1 MSEKFYDY
9 IAKRIVS
16 YFEQECDNLHD
27 GDRFCFKLDNEKL
40 VEKVNAAL
48 EKITREGE
56 FQGTFSY
63 LDSYKTF
70 TLKLKNNKEV
80 VIAAQIGGMTND
92 FFATLRNIPLTIN
105 KNPILMITYAPIDT
119 ISSATRNLSEKGEP
133 FSTEELLEAIGREI
147 KDSNTLSFQDRTLL
161 THELARKQSDRY
173 ADRESL
179 LEYKSLLV
187 SASEGKI
194 AQEDWIDFRLLP
206 DADGL
211 ASEKNA
217 KKMEQRIAE
226 NHRDFETIDRTFKYG
241 SLRDDLDSS
250 FDRKLI
256 DALEKNKRQGKDWF
270 QGITYAE
277 IRDSKAKMEKRSE
290 PLFID
295 NASISA
301 YSGSEKEYKFPQ
313 NQKLFVRDGGSTKT
327 KQREKHI
334 LVYNPDCLKEITI
347 EFPFNKTITKDSVEQ
362 NERPLEIQ
370 GKRLS
375 LSINA
380 DGCVF
385 ARVVVKDPT
394 NASIDFTFR
403 ICVLNLNPCY
413 LENFQTCY
421 KIDWKKKKQRIMA
434 EGVNE
439 FLVINPGA
447 KKQAE
452 EILEEE
458 GAYSCDL
465 ETELTLVFN
474 EDSFSS
480 GNGKILFALSC
491 GAIQIPLGISD
502 DKVKVSSLTGVR
514 AFKLKNEFKS
524 GFEYRD
530 GKIVMG
536 TTPYS
541 ANGSFKEDLKCES
554 FFVDVQA
561 CYVVKNLQG
570 EYASKT
576 ISIPEDLRS
585 AYVDY
590 LSIFKERRQL
600 PSLAYLDET
609 LCKAAKRY
617 VGAFKDFFNQVDDGN
632 VLSQEHNDALRLGTV
647 YDQTQE
653 RIAFSPIHPFNVAY
667 QLRLHEEN
675 GLGSVR
681 DDIVGRLTSANLL
694 PYIKDDQQTV
704 YEIVEQDESPEWRY
718 YTPLD
723 RERFHEI
730 RDFAPKLVAE
740 KIEEYYAH
748 FGFLFDGVD
757 RRMILSLHNLGD
769 CREIFLGI
777 VRYFK
782 GQIKKELP
790 PEDILN
796 FEIHIYSDPKLASS
810 YNDFSVLSNLKRTKE
825 YLCEVEEKY
834 EHNTDLASML
844 VAKIR
849 RYAHSEAEEM
859 YRYAHIAF
867 YEMTS
872 SNKCGDTKIG
882 QLTTG
887 ASLDGV
893 ISGVPSVLDKGWYKT
908 GFGRKYAP
916 ESDLVEFASL
926 LNSMYRVAYSSSTYV
941 KDHCVTTEVS
951 KWSSAQLD
959 KVYSAS
965 NWVVF
970 VDPKVDLSFFYQDEQ
985 AKELLIIHYGDQN
998 SSASGYNAI
1007 TVTRKAEQ
1015 YERIISQEL
1024 AKKNVKADPGATKR
1038 IIKFFNAVNGRW
1050 LLRLISSK
1058 SAPDD
1063 TFSREKMS
1071 VVSAVKFA
1079 MAYYDR
1085 LNIAWVPLS
1094 LEELLR
1100 VSGNTGLSKKDGLLS
1115 AKNLSFEKGPTCDDL
1130 LLIGFEKTEKGV
1142 CVYLHPV
1149 EVKIGQNDSSVI
1161 AKAKEQI
1168 CNTYQGLLHA
1178 LWPDDEEERKSI
1190 ERKVVRNFIMQLAI
1204 LACEKMKLYGV
1215 YPEGRWDF
1223 ILDEIRKPLLNDGF
1237 EISERV
1243 NRDLG
1248 VGTVI
1253 SFKQSENFISGDFD
1267 QEKNI
1272 AIFTLPEKDGYEY
1285 LVKDVGDVAR
1295 DIERSDLVTP
1305 RRSGIRP
1312 EVVREH
1318 EKRIEIDEEVASEL
1332 QEEVQGGAIPLYD
1345 NEPEPEKVVVERAE
1359 DSTTDAPESLPEKE
1373 EPPRE
1378 IRVLFGEDQAT
1389 GTPLYWHPGNTEE
1402 IFHPNTG
1409 IIGTMGTGKT
1419 QFTQS
1424 LVTQLYRERV
1434 NNVESPDIGILIFDY
1449 KGDYNESKVDFV
1461 KATNAKILKLYH
1473 LPYNPLALSQPRVF
1487 KPLLPFHVANTFC
1500 DTLSRVYH
1508 LGPKQSGALRDCIKR
1523 AYLAKGINKQE
1534 SDTWN
1539 LPAPTFAEVFTVYSE
1554 DESIKKGDSLDEAL
1568 CKLSDFELFEP
1579 ESCNTKSLF
1588 DLLKGVV
1595 VVDLSG
1601 YDSDLQSLVIA
1612 ITLDLFYAQMQSRGS
1627 SKLAGKHRQLTKM
1640 ILVDEAD
1647 NFLSEGFPSLKK
1659 ILKEGREFGVGTILS
1674 TQFLKHFGSGDDD
1687 FSKYILTWV
1696 VHNVSDLKNS
1706 DIRFV
1711 FNTEANSEEEAKLFG
1726 DVKKL
1731 QKHHSIVK
1739 IGNNPKPIYVK
1750 DKAFWELFGELQT
1763 GASDREEL
1771 PE

>member
-27 GDRFCFKLDNEKL
+27 GDRFCFKLDNEEL
-40 VEKVNAAL
+40 VVKVNGAL
-48 EKITREGE
+48 AKITRERE
-56 FQGTFSY
+56 IQGSFSY
-63 LDSYKTF
+63 RDSYQTF
-70 TLKLKNNKEV
+70 TLKLKDKEV
-80 VIAAQIGGMTND
+80 VVAAQVDRMTND
-92 FFATLRNIPLTIN
+92 FFATLRNIPTTIN

-119 ISSATRNLSEKGEP
+119 ISSATGNLSAKGAP
-133 FSTEELLEAIGREI
+133 FSTEELFEAIRREI
-147 KDSNTLSFQDRTLL
+147 ENSNTLSSQDRTLL

-187 SASEGKI
+187 SVSAGKI

-211 ASEKNA
+211 ASEKSA
-217 KKMEQRIAE
+217 KKMEQRIDE
-226 NHRDFETIDRTFKYG
+226 NHRDFETIDRAFKYG

-277 IRDSKAKMEKRSE
+277 IRDSKAKMEKKTE

-301 YSGSEKEYKFPQ
+301 YNGSEKEYKFPQ
-313 NQKLFVRDGGSTKT
+313 NQKLFVRDDGSTKVRR
-327 KQREKHI
+327 REKHI
-334 LVYNPDCLKEITI
+334 LVFNPDSLKEITI
-347 EFPFNKTITKDSVEQ
+347 EFPFNKTITKDSVEK
-362 NERPLEIQ
+362 NESPFEIQ

-385 ARVVVKDPT
+385 TRVVVNDPA
-394 NASIDFTFR
+394 NASIDFTFK

-434 EGVNE
+434 EGVKD

-465 ETELTLVFN
+465 DTELTLVFN

-480 GNGKILFALSC
+480 GNGKILFALSL
-491 GAIQIPLGISD
+491 GALQIPFGISD
-502 DKVKVSSLTGVR
+502 DKVNVLSLTGVR
-514 AFKLKNEFKS
+514 AFKLKNERKR

-530 GKIVMG
+530 GKIVLG
-536 TTPYS
+536 SDPYY
-541 ANGSFKEDLKCES
+541 AIGDFKEELLCES
-554 FFVDVQA
+554 YFVEKQA
-561 CYVVKNLQG
+561 CCVVKNLQG

-576 ISIPEDLRS
+576 ISIPEELRS

-609 LCKAAKRY
+609 LYKAAKRY
-617 VGAFKDFFNQVDDGN
+617 VGVFKDFFNQVEEGN

-647 YDQTQE
+647 YDQSLKT
-653 RIAFSPIHPFNVAY
+653 IAFSPLHPLNVAY
-667 QLRLHEEN
+667 QLQLHEEK

-694 PYIKDDQQTV
+694 PYIKDDKQTV
-704 YEIVEQDESPEWRY
+704 YEIVEQDKSPEWRY

-740 KIEEYYAH
+740 KIEEYYVH
-748 FGFLFDGVD
+748 FRFLFDSVGD
-757 RRMILSLHNLGD
+757 RRMILNLHNLGD

-777 VRYFK
+777 IRYFK
-782 GQIKKELP
+782 GQIKKEFP

-796 FEIHIYSDPKLASS
+796 FEINIYSDPNLASR
-810 YNDFSVLSNLKRTKE
+810 YNDFSVLSSLKRTKE

-844 VAKIR
+844 VAKIW
-849 RYAHSEAEEM
+849 RYAHSEAEEK
-859 YRYAHIAF
+859 YRYSHIAF

-872 SNKCGDTKIG
+872 SDKCGDSQIS

-916 ESDLVEFASL
+916 ESGLVEFASL
-926 LNSMYRVAYSSSTYV
+926 LNSTYRVAYSSSTYI

-951 KWSSAQLD
+951 KSSSAQLD
-959 KVYSAS
+959 KVYFAS

-1024 AKKNVKADPGATKR
+1024 AKKNIKADPDATKR

-1058 SAPDD
+1058 SASDD

-1071 VVSAVKFA
+1071 VISAVKFA

-1100 VSGNTGLSKKDGLLS
+1100 VSGNTGLSQKDGLLS
-1115 AKNLSFEKGPTCDDL
+1115 VKNLSFEKGPTCDDL

-1149 EVKIGQNDSSVI
+1149 EVKIGQNDSGVI
-1161 AKAKEQI
+1161 TKAKEQI

-1204 LACEKMKLYGV
+1204 LACEKMKLYDV
-1215 YPEGRWDF
+1215 YSEGRWDF
-1223 ILDEIRKPLLNDGF
+1223 VLDEIRQPLLNDKF

-1267 QEKNI
+1267 PEKNI

-1285 LVKDVGDVAR
+1285 LIKDVGDVTR
-1295 DIERSDLVTP
+1295 DIERSDLVKP

-1312 EVVREH
+1312 EVVKEYER
-1318 EKRIEIDEEVASEL
+1318 RMEINEEVASEL
-1332 QEEVQGGAIPLYD
+1332 QEEVQGDAVVPYD
-1345 NEPEPEKVVVERAE
+1345 NDPEPEKNVVERSE
-1359 DSTTDAPESLPEKE
+1359 DSTTVAPEPCPEKE
-1373 EPPRE
+1373 ETPRE

-1389 GTPLYWHPGNTEE
+1389 GTPLYWRPGNTEE

-1434 NNVESPDIGILIFDY
+1434 NNVESSDIGILIFDY
-1449 KGDYNESKVDFV
+1449 KGDYNESKIDFA

-1487 KPLLPFHVANTFC
+1487 KPLLPTHVANTFC
-1500 DTLSRVYH
+1500 YTLSRVYH
-1508 LGPKQSGALRDCIKR
+1508 LGEKQRGALRDCIKR
-1523 AYLAKGINKQE
+1523 AYLSKGINPQE
-1534 SDTWN
+1534 PDTWS
-1539 LPAPTFAEVFTVYSE
+1539 LPAPTFAEVLAIYSE

-1568 CKLSDFELFEP
+1568 RKLSDFELFEP

-1627 SKLAGKHRQLTKM
+1627 SKLSGKHRQLTKM

-1696 VHNVSDLKNS
+1696 VHNVSDLKSS

-1711 FNTEANSEEEAKLFG
+1711 FNTEANSAEEAKLFG

-1739 IGNNPKPIYVK
+1739 IGNNPKPFYIK
-1750 DKAFWELFGELQT
+1750 DKAFWELFEELET
-1763 GASDREEL
+1763 APCDREESTK
-1771 PE
+1771 

>member
-1 MSEKFYDY
+1 MRNMSEKFYDY

-16 YFEQECDNLHD
+16 YFQQECDNLHD
-27 GDRFCFKLDNEKL
+27 GDRFCFKPDNEEL
-40 VEKVNAAL
+40 VKGVYGAL
-48 EKITREGE
+48 KKITCEKE
-56 FQGTFSY
+56 IQGSFSY
-63 LDSYKTF
+63 GDSYQTF
-70 TLKLKNNKEV
+70 TLKLKNKEV
-80 VIAAQIGGMTND
+80 VVAAQVGDMTND
-92 FFATLRNIPLTIN
+92 FFATLRNNSTS
-105 KNPILMITYAPIDT
+105 KNRAILMITYAPIDT
-119 ISSATRNLSEKGEP
+119 ISSATRNLSAKGAP

-147 KDSNTLSFQDRTLL
+147 KDSKNLSSQDRTLL

-173 ADRESL
+173 ADQESL

-211 ASEKNA
+211 ASEKSE
-217 KKMEQRIAE
+217 KKMKQRIDE
-226 NHRDFETIDRTFKYG
+226 NHRDFETIDRAFKYG

-256 DALEKNKRQGKDWF
+256 DDLEENKRQGKDWF
-270 QGITYAE
+270 QGITYTK
-277 IRDSKAKMEKRSE
+277 IRVSKAKMEKKSE

-301 YSGSEKEYKFPQ
+301 YSGPEKEYKFPQ
-313 NQKLFVRDGGSTKT
+313 NQKLFVRDDGSTKVR
-327 KQREKHI
+327 QREKHI
-334 LVYNPDCLKEITI
+334 LVYNPDRFKEITI
-347 EFPFNKTITKDSVEQ
+347 EFPFNKTITKDSVEKT
-362 NERPLEIQ
+362 ESRLEIQ

-385 ARVVVKDPT
+385 TRVVVNDPA

-413 LENFQTCY
+413 LKNFQTCY
-421 KIDWKKKKQRIMA
+421 KIDWKKKKQRIMV
-434 EGVNE
+434 EDVKD

-447 KKQAE
+447 EKQTK

-465 ETELTLVFN
+465 DTELKLVFN

-480 GNGKILFALSC
+480 GNGKILFTLSLGALK
-491 GAIQIPLGISD
+491 IPLGISD
-502 DKVKVSSLTGVR
+502 DKVNVSSLTGVR
-514 AFKLKNEFKS
+514 AFKLKNERKR

-530 GKIVMG
+530 GKIVLG
-536 TTPYS
+536 NDLYH
-541 ANGSFKEDLKCES
+541 AIGDFKEDLLRES
-554 FFVDVQA
+554 YFVEKQA

-570 EYASKT
+570 EYASEP

-590 LSIFKERRQL
+590 LSIFKESRQL

-617 VGAFKDFFNQVDDGN
+617 VGAFKDFFNQVKEGN
-632 VLSQEHNDALRLGTV
+632 ALSQEHNDALRLGVV
-647 YDQTQE
+647 YDQSLKT
-653 RIAFSPIHPFNVAY
+653 IAFSPLHPLNVAY
-667 QLRLHEEN
+667 QLQLHEEK

-694 PYIKDDQQTV
+694 PYIKDDEQTV
-704 YEIVEQDESPEWRY
+704 YEIVEQDKSPEWRY

-748 FGFLFDGVD
+748 FKFLFDGVGD

-777 VRYFK
+777 IRYFK
-782 GQIKKELP
+782 GQIKKKLP
-790 PEDILN
+790 PEDILT
-796 FEIHIYSDPKLASS
+796 FEIHIYSGSKLASR
-810 YNDFSVLSNLKRTKE
+810 YNDFSVLSSLKRTKE
-825 YLCEVEEKY
+825 YLYEVEEKY
-834 EHNTDLASML
+834 EHNTDLAAML

-849 RYAHSEAEEM
+849 RYTHGEAEKE
-859 YRYAHIAF
+859 YRYSHIAF

-872 SNKCGDTKIG
+872 SDKCGDSQIS

-893 ISGVPSVLDKGWYKT
+893 ISGVPSVLDNGWYKT

-916 ESDLVEFASL
+916 ESDLIEFASL
-926 LNSMYRVAYSSSTYV
+926 LNSTYRVADSSSSYN

-951 KWSSAQLD
+951 KSSSAQLD

-1024 AKKNVKADPGATKR
+1024 EKKNVEADLGATKR

-1058 SAPDD
+1058 SASDD

-1071 VVSAVKFA
+1071 VISAVKFA
-1079 MAYYDR
+1079 MAYYGR

-1100 VSGNTGLSKKDGLLS
+1100 VSGNTGLSQKDGLLS
-1115 AKNLSFEKGPTCDDL
+1115 VKNLSFEKGPTCDDL
-1130 LLIGFEKTEKGV
+1130 LLIGFEETEKDV

-1149 EVKIGQNDSSVI
+1149 EVKIGQNGSDVI
-1161 AKAKEQI
+1161 TKAKEQI
-1168 CNTYQGLLHA
+1168 CNTYQGLRHA

-1204 LACEKMKLYGV
+1204 LACEKMKLYDV
-1215 YPEGRWDF
+1215 YSEGRWDF
-1223 ILDEIRKPLLNDGF
+1223 VLDKIRQPLLNDNF

-1243 NRDLG
+1243 NGDLG

-1253 SFKQSENFISGDFD
+1253 SFKQSENFISSDFD
-1267 QEKNI
+1267 PEKKI
-1272 AIFTLPEKDGYEY
+1272 MIFTLPEKDGYEY
-1285 LVKDVGDVAR
+1285 LVKDVGDVTQ

-1305 RRSGIRP
+1305 GIP
-1312 EVVREH
+1312 EDVREY
-1318 EKRIEIDEEVASEL
+1318 EKRIEINEEVASEI
-1332 QEEVQGGAIPLYD
+1332 QEEVQRDAAAPYD
-1345 NEPEPEKVVVERAE
+1345 NDPEPEKVVVERSE
-1359 DSTTDAPESLPEKE
+1359 DSTTVAPEPCSEKE
-1373 EPPRE
+1373 ETPRE

-1389 GTPLYWHPGNTEE
+1389 GTPLYWLPGNTEE
-1402 IFHPNTG
+1402 VFHPNTG

-1434 NNVESPDIGILIFDY
+1434 NNVESSDVGILIFDY
-1449 KGDYNESKVDFV
+1449 KGDYNKSKVDFA
-1461 KATNAKILKLYH
+1461 KATNAKILPLYH

-1487 KPLLPFHVANTFC
+1487 KPLLPNHVANTFC
-1500 DTLSRVYH
+1500 DTLSRAYH
-1508 LGPKQSGALRDCIKR
+1508 LGVRQKDALYDCIKR
-1523 AYLAKGINKQE
+1523 AYHSKGINPQE
-1534 SDTWN
+1534 PGTWSS
-1539 LPAPTFAEVFTVYSE
+1539 PAPTFAEVFAIYSE
-1554 DESIKKGDSLDEAL
+1554 DESINKGDSLGGAL
-1568 CKLSDFELFEP
+1568 RKLSEFQLFEP
-1579 ESCNTKSLF
+1579 ESCKTQSLF

-1601 YDSDLQSLVIA
+1601 YDPDLQSLVIA

-1627 SKLAGKHRQLTKM
+1627 SKLSGKHRQLTKM

-1711 FNTEANSEEEAKLFG
+1711 FNTEANSAEEAKLFG

-1739 IGNNPKPIYVK
+1739 IGNNTKPFYIK
-1750 DKAFWELFGELQT
+1750 DKAFWELFEELET
-1763 GASDREEL
+1763 APCDREESTK
-1771 PE
+1771 